1 MCSVNLERELKRH
14 FGFATFKM
22 GQKNIVQDIM
32 DGNDVFGILP
42 TGTGKSLCYQLPAKL
57 LEGLTVVVTPLVS
70 LMMDQVKQLQA
81 MHYKSCAAIN
91 SFVSWKEKQEI
102 YRNLHQLDLVYVSPE
117 LLQQQE
123 AKYYFSQVKIALF
136 VIDEAHCISQ
146 WGHEFRTDYL
156 KLGEVASQL
165 GNPQILALSATAA
178 PEAVEEIIQVLNK
191 PQMKRHIYPMDRENI
206 GLVIEKTVSD
216 QEKLE
221 KLTHWLEKDFGSS
234 LIYFSSRNT
243 CEEISRK
250 LVAHFPNRRI
260 AFYHGGMDQTD
271 RILVQQ
277 QFMNGQLDF
286 ICCTSAFGMGIN
298 KSDIRLVLH
307 YHFPSDI
314 ESFIQEIGR
323 AGRDGKESISVLL
336 YSEQDI
342 HLQSQLLQNELPDVR
357 AVENIVRI
365 VSQLHATKQ
374 LDIGLGPEF
383 YNLFQLTET
392 QWRFLYYQFEKHGM
406 IKDNRIIF
414 DQIQFKKATEKII
427 DHIEIRLRHKEAKLG
442 EMLSWLHESSCL
454 RMSLYK
460 HFQPTYTIPETN
472 CCVNCGLDLTKID
485 KRNTQEGALFENWEE
500 QLQQLLF
507 GV

>member
-1 MCSVNLERELKRH
+1 MCSTHLERELKRY
-14 FGFATFKM
+14 FGYDAFKM
-22 GQKNIVQDIM
+22 GQKEILQDIM
-32 DGNDVFGILP
+32 AGSDVFGILP

-57 LEGLTVVVTPLVS
+57 LNGLTIVVTPLVS

-102 YRNLHQLDLVYVSPE
+102 YRNLHMLDLVYVSPE
-117 LLQQQE
+117 LLQQEE

-136 VIDEAHCISQ
+136 VVDEAHCISQ

-156 KLGEVASQL
+156 KLGEVARKL
-165 GNPQILALSATAA
+165 GSPQMLALSATAA
-178 PEAVEEIIQVLNK
+178 PEAVEEIIQVLDRPRIK
-191 PQMKRHIYPMDRENI
+191 QHIHPMDRDNI
-206 GLVIEKTVSD
+206 GLVIERTASD
-216 QEKLE
+216 QEKLGH
-221 KLTHWLEKDFGSS
+221 LTSWLEKGFGPS

-243 CEEISRK
+243 CEDIASK
-250 LVAHFPNRRI
+250 LIAHFPNRRI

-277 QFMNGQLDF
+277 QFMNGQLDY

-342 HLQSQLLQNELPDVR
+342 HLQSQLLQNELPDIRIVGG
-357 AVENIVRI
+357 IVRMI
-365 VSQLHATKQ
+365 GQLSTTGRS
-374 LDIGLGPEF
+374 DIGLDPEF

-406 IKDNRIIF
+406 IRDNRIIF
-414 DQIQFKKATEKII
+414 DQEKYEINTI
-427 DHIEIRLRHKEAKLG
+427 KITDHIENRLRHKEAKLG
-442 EMLSWLHESSCL
+442 EMLAWLHERGCL
-454 RMSLYK
+454 RVALYK
-460 HFQPTYTIPETN
+460 HFQPTCTIPESN
-472 CCVNCGLDLTKID
+472 CCINCGLDLDKID
-485 KRNTQEGALFENWEE
+485 KSNFYEETPYGNWEE
-500 QLQQLLF
+500 QLKQLLF